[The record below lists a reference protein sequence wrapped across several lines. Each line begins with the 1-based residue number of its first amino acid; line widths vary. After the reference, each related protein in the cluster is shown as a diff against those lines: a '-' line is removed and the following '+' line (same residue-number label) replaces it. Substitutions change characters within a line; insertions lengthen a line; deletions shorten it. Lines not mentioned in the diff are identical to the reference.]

1 MCARIFEIVLQ
12 PRAAFFPHCGL
23 LTHTLYELQQQIHLP
38 TNRGGTVKECL
49 SAPPVSWPSYEAP
62 LQYKMNRLGH
72 TRSLLW
78 PGPDISRKTGK
89 PLRPGMTRRKEY
101 LGAGVLKIPHKE
113 MNNREKAQDAPFLTS
128 HPTCFHRRTA
138 LTFQEGSAQV
148 SDSPKD
154 H

>member
-1 MCARIFEIVLQ
+1 MRGYLRLFCNQEQ
-12 PRAAFFPHCGL
+12 HSS
-23 LTHTLYELQQQIHLP
+23 LTADSSRTPSMNFSSKYISQH
-38 TNRGGTVKECL
+38 NRGGTVKECM
-49 SAPPVSWPSYEAP
+49 SAPPVSWPSCEAP
-62 LQYKMNRLGH
+62 LQYKMNRRGH

-113 MNNREKAQDAPFLTS
+113 MNNREKAPDAPFLTS